1 MELLELVKK
10 AELFAKNKHAGMMK
24 RDGMTSHSK
33 HLEGVV
39 NRLKSLGVIDEELLG
54 TGWLHDTIED
64 TETTFDDLF
73 EKFGQRI
80 AVLVMSLSKDNTL
93 PRKQR
98 ERIYVRKLKESSMD
112 AKLIKLCDI
121 STNLSDL
128 KNSDISKSKKLRSVK
143 QIRHYLII
151 IRKDLLENKDY
162 PKIITLLESVNQNL
176 KQFGQRTI
184 HLQIKS

>member
-1 MELLELVKK
+1 MELIKMKK
-10 AELFAKNKHAGMMK
+10 
-24 RDGMTSHSK
+24 DGTTSHSK

-39 NRLKSLGVIDEELLG
+39 NRLKSLGVIDEELLS

-64 TETTFDDLF
+64 TETTFDELF

-98 ERIYVRKLKESSMD
+98 EKMYVKKLKESSKD

-128 KNSDISKSKKLRSVK
+128 KNSNISKSKKQRSVR
-143 QIRHYLII
+143 QIRHYLIV
-151 IRKDLLENKDY
+151 IRNNLLENNDY
-162 PKIITLLESVNQNL
+162 PKIITLLESINQNL
-176 KQFGQRTI
+176 TQFGQRTI
-184 HLQIKS
+184 HLQIK